1 MEYYESDKHFLKKC
15 ASKKTLNLHVLNK
28 NKLKKV
34 NPFQKEC
41 ITTDENKLPE
51 TTLVIPRPIPKTNNG
66 GISNKLKCAKANIK
80 ADIIM
85 PRNFPKS
92 LDKMGSK
99 TPRNIISSN
108 SGAKRVVVKN
118 NKINAK

>member
-1 MEYYESDKHFLKKC
+1 M
-15 ASKKTLNLHVLNK
+15 
-28 NKLKKV
+28 KKV

-80 ADIIM
+80 AEEEI
-85 PRNFPKS
+85 PKTIPKFF
-92 LDKMGSK
+92 DRIGSK
-99 TPRNIISSN
+99 IPRKIISSKN
-108 SGAKRVVVKN
+108 GAKIVVVKN
-118 NKINAK
+118 KRANAR